1 MVGVAPTICLR
12 FVSTPTWRVSS
23 LSLVSF
29 FFPSIYT
36 ACDPMSLVVA
46 GGARTPWCQR
56 PFPSLGG
63 WVRLGRVVERSVVS
77 RSMEEKGPLPL
88 PLRYAIENGWK
99 GPRVEP
105 KETKRWMPSNEED
118 GGRITDACAGKG
130 QRTRRRKRCR
140 KRSNLKSMDDQQKED
155 GSVVGRRNRR
165 NEKGRSWYRSMVRS
179 TGSGAS
185 AYARAL
191 RRCGRRGSRVQ
202 WKWQCRW
209 N

>member
-1 MVGVAPTICLR
+1 
-12 FVSTPTWRVSS
+12 
-23 LSLVSF
+23 
-29 FFPSIYT
+29 
-36 ACDPMSLVVA
+36 MSRVVA

-99 GPRVEP
+99 GRRVEG

-118 GGRITDACAGKG
+118 GGRKMDACAGKG

-140 KRSNLKSMDDQQKED
+140 KRSNLKSMDEQRRKMPPS
-155 GSVVGRRNRR
+155 SVVGTVETNNGAADIEVWFDRRVREQRR
-165 NEKGRSWYRSMVRS
+165 PHARAAIADVGVPACN
-179 TGSGAS
+179 GSGGVHGDRDRPIHARGRAPTSVAS
-185 AYARAL
+185 YTTHLRQKRTRAL
-191 RRCGRRGSRVQ
+191 RE
-202 WKWQCRW
+202 WA
-209 N
+209 